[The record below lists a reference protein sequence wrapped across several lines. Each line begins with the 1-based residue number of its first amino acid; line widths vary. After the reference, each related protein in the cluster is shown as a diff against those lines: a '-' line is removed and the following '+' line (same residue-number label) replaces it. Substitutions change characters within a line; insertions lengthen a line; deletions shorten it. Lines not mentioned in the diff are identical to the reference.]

1 MNAVFNH
8 IKVLFLPSFLTNTNP
23 SHEFVCPCK
32 PWKKLS
38 YEEFSKH
45 LIKRHGGKTP
55 KFLMKM
61 PEDKNKEI

>member
-8 IKVLFLPSFLTNTNP
+8 TKVLFLPSFIKNTNP
-23 SHEFVCPCK
+23 DHEFVCPCK

-45 LIKRHGGKTP
+45 LIRRHGGKTP
-55 KFLMKM
+55 KFFMKM
-61 PEDKNKEI
+61 PEDKNKVI